1 VGVASRGNP
10 PRPTIAGRCVAR
22 ESDRRGYWDEYY
34 ASRASAKRPLPSQF
48 AAFVASELTET
59 HRIIELGCGGGRD
72 SFFFAS
78 FGHAVTGV
86 DASEAAVTG
95 CRTLAEQLGE
105 PAQFVCARIDDPD
118 LAEQL
123 KGTEG
128 PLAIYARFFLHAIT
142 DDEEGALIGL
152 AAELTAPGDLFALE
166 YRTVRDASGAKVT
179 AEHYR
184 RFVAPPTFEAR
195 ALAAGFDVRYAVEGF
210 GFAKYREDD
219 AYVAREIL
227 VRR

>member
-1 VGVASRGNP
+1 
-10 PRPTIAGRCVAR
+10 VAR

>member
-1 VGVASRGNP
+1 
-10 PRPTIAGRCVAR
+10 VAR

-48 AAFVASELTET
+48 AAFVAAELSEP
-59 HRIIELGCGGGRD
+59 HQVIELGCGSGRD

-78 FGHAVTGV
+78 YGHAVTGV
-86 DASEAAVTG
+86 DASEAAVSA
-95 CRTLAEQLGE
+95 CRALAEQLGE
-105 PAQFVCARIDDPD
+105 PATFVCARIDDPD
-118 LAEQL
+118 LARQL
-123 KGTEG
+123 KSTEG
-128 PLAIYARFFLHAIT
+128 PLALYARFFLHAIT
-142 DDEEGALIGL
+142 SEEEVALIGL
-152 AAELTAPGDLFALE
+152 AAELTAPGDVFALE

-184 RFVAPPTFEAR
+184 RFVAPPSFEAR

>member
-1 VGVASRGNP
+1 
-10 PRPTIAGRCVAR
+10 VAR
-22 ESDRRGYWDEYY
+22 ESERRGYWDEYY
-34 ASRASAKRPLPSQF
+34 ASRASAQRPLPSQF
-48 AAFVASELTET
+48 AAFVASELTGP

-78 FGHAVTGV
+78 YGHDVTGV
-86 DASEAAVTG
+86 DASEAAIAG
-95 CRTLAEQLGE
+95 CQTLAEQLGE
-105 PAQFVCARIDDPD
+105 SAQFVCSRIDDPD
-118 LAEQL
+118 LAERL
-123 KGTEG
+123 KGAEG

-142 DDEEGALIGL
+142 DDEEGALIRL
-152 AAELTAPGDLFALE
+152 VADLTAPGDIFALE
-166 YRTVRDASGAKVT
+166 YRTVRDASGDKVT